1 MIKAGL
7 PMVRGTARNMT
18 KRDIYLG
25 NGDELLI
32 A

>member
-1 MIKAGL
+1 VVK
-7 PMVRGTARNMT
+7 GTARNMS